1 MLAAAADGAVEAEEG
16 ATAAGGGGLVVG
28 VGLVVEKVGAGIEGM
43 EGEEEGGCMANVAA
57 VPADLCD

>member
-1 MLAAAADGAVEAEEG
+1 M
-16 ATAAGGGGLVVG
+16 VG
-28 VGLVVEKVGAGIEGM
+28 VGVVVEKVGAGMEGM